1 MVMQKFPDV
10 RNVSEWVVVETP
22 MLKPHYFKTFNEAL
36 KSPVK
41 GHLMTKQYYTY
52 HYEK

>member
-1 MVMQKFPDV
+1 MKRKDISLEE
-10 RNVSEWVVVETP
+10 NWVVVETP
-22 MLKPHYFKTFNEAL
+22 TLKAHHFKTFKEAL

-41 GHLMTKQYYTY
+41 GHVMTEQFYTY

>member
-1 MVMQKFPDV
+1 MIKFPDIREV
-10 RNVSEWVVVETP
+10 DEWVVVERSTN
-22 MLKPHYFKTFNEAL
+22 KKYVFATFKEAL

-41 GHLMTKQYYTY
+41 GHVMTNQFYTY